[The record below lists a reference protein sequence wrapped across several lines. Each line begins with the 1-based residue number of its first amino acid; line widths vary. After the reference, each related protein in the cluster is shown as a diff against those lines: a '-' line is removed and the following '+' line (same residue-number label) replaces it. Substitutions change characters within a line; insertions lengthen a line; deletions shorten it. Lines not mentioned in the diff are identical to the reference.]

1 VPCDQAAK
9 WVDMFT
15 SASSKYLVVAGVIA
29 AAATMGVGV
38 ASAGPDLSPIIN
50 TTCSYEQVTAALNVV
65 SPDMAAKLAQN
76 PMVRSRLQAFLAAP
90 IDERQQM
97 AQQAM
102 ARGGGGGGANP
113 QQILST
119 LTQVANVCHNY

>member
-1 VPCDQAAK
+1 MV
-9 WVDMFT
+9 T
-15 SASSKYLVVAGVIA
+15 LASSNYLVVAGAIA

-50 TTCSYEQVTAALNVV
+50 TTCTYEQVTEALNVV
-65 SPDMAAKLAQN
+65 SPDMGAKLAQN
-76 PMVRSRLQAFLAAP
+76 PMVSSRLQAFLAAP

-113 QQILST
+113 QQILGT
-119 LTQVANVCHNY
+119 LSQVANVCHNY